1 MMLGCQL
8 ECQQYKG
15 RKLRWAVQSFFYS
28 IFCLG
33 KLNFICQTK
42 SYEANQQRFRL
53 PSLLGR
59 SWMGRTAIH
68 HLVPIS
74 HSLHCHSLLW
84 VIMWRSWITLGALWW
99 RSSMVGAHWMSPGAE
114 VSPPLVWGALRW
126 TWIALWPTRE
136 HLRPLPWS
144 FRVGNTPEVRALRS
158 GTTTTLLGRS
168 SRALRPNL
176 AFKVCSHGL
185 LIAMVSR
192 WPTTPRLAGHP
203 SSLFFLLSSS
213 SLSPLLLTLLTLE
226 FCIEVLLFEV
236 VFGQLVTREGG
247 MLFVQILPS
256 ATPTLTS
263 HQTSLKLFC
272 H

>member
-1 MMLGCQL
+1 
-8 ECQQYKG
+8 
-15 RKLRWAVQSFFYS
+15 
-28 IFCLG
+28 
-33 KLNFICQTK
+33 
-42 SYEANQQRFRL
+42 
-53 PSLLGR
+53 
-59 SWMGRTAIH
+59 
-68 HLVPIS
+68 
-74 HSLHCHSLLW
+74 
-84 VIMWRSWITLGALWW
+84 
-99 RSSMVGAHWMSPGAE
+99 MVGAHWMSPGAE
-114 VSPPLVWGALRW
+114 VSPPLVWGALWW

-226 FCIEVLLFEV
+226 FCIEVPDAMRSQNTNPSNVRSSNRHYFFLKWCSGSLSPGKEECSLFKSSLLP
-236 VFGQLVTREGG
+236 
-247 MLFVQILPS
+247 LP
-256 ATPTLTS
+256 P
-263 HQTSLKLFC
+263 SLPIKPA
-272 H
+272 